1 MATLFVTLQG
11 KGGVGKSFL
20 TAAFAQW
27 LVDRGRPVACID
39 TDTLNPTLLQY
50 KPLKATHL
58 KLSQNHVI
66 DPRAL
71 DALVGIVTAAPEDAQ
86 VVVDVGS
93 NGFETLMAYEVE
105 NGVFALLAEL
115 GHQVVV
121 QTVIAGGP
129 DAEETIKGTMA
140 LLAATDVPLILWLNE
155 HLGPLE
161 VHSQGRG
168 RPITEAKFLHEAR
181 DRILGTILLPARTK
195 ATFGK
200 DIEEMLRQRLT
211 FGEAIAGF
219 DLMPRTRIKR
229 IRDELWAQLDALP
242 LGEDQAQSRAA
253 ASA

>member
-1 MATLFVTLQG
+1 MATMFITLQG

-27 LVDRGRPVACID
+27 LVDRGRSVACID

-50 KPLKATHL
+50 EPLKATHI

-71 DALVGIVTAAPEDAQ
+71 DALVGIVTEAPEDAQ

-105 NGVFALLAEL
+105 NGVFALLQEL

-129 DAEETIKGTMA
+129 DAEETSKGTMA
-140 LLAATDVPLILWLNE
+140 LLDATDVPVVLWLNE

-161 VHSQGRG
+161 VQSQ
-168 RPITEAKFLHEAR
+168 PITKAKFLHEAK
-181 DRILGTILLPARTK
+181 DRILGTVLLPARTQ

-200 DIEEMLRQRLT
+200 DTEEMLRQRLT
-211 FGEAIAGF
+211 FAQAIERF

-229 IRDELWAQLDALP
+229 IQDELWGQLDALP
-242 LGEDQAQSRAA
+242 LDQDQSKTA

>member
-1 MATLFVTLQG
+1 MATMFITLQG

-27 LVDRGRPVACID
+27 LVDRGRSVACID

-50 KPLKATHL
+50 APLQATHIR
-58 KLSQNHVI
+58 LSQNHVI

-71 DALVGIVTAAPEDAQ
+71 DALVGIVTEAPADAH

-129 DAEETIKGTMA
+129 DAEETSKGTMA
-140 LLAATDVPLILWLNE
+140 LLDATDVPVILWLNE
-155 HLGPLE
+155 HLGPLQ
-161 VHSQGRG
+161 VQGQ
-168 RPITEAKFLHEAR
+168 PIAQAKFLHEAK
-181 DRILGTILLPARTK
+181 DRILGTVLLPARTQ

-200 DIEEMLRQRLT
+200 DTEEMLRQRLT
-211 FGEAIAGF
+211 FAQAIEGF

-242 LGEDQAQSRAA
+242 LDADSALGQAGEA

>member
-1 MATLFVTLQG
+1 MATMFVTLQG

-161 VHSQGRG
+161 IQGQ
-168 RPITEAKFLHEAR
+168 PITQAKFLHEAR

-229 IRDELWAQLDALP
+229 VRDDLWGQLDALT
-242 LGEDQAQSRAA
+242 LGEDQALSRAA